1 MKEESDRPIEN
12 TPPQAE
18 TTIEERPNAA
28 EKPRLKHRQFYY
40 LAILILAIAIILIVT
55 LLIDKPTDFEDY
67 VRKSGYAG
75 VFLMGLIGC
84 ASPVWPLPGSWA
96 AFIAAGA
103 GLNPILLG
111 LAAGIGEPIGEST
124 GYMAGY
130 GGQVAVTKVRGY
142 ARVEAWMKRH
152 GAITL
157 FLVCAVPNF
166 FTKVAVV
173 CAGALRY
180 PYWKFFPLCWA
191 GKTVKSLFFAITG
204 YYFFDATFD
213 LFDRFF

>member
-1 MKEESDRPIEN
+1 MKEECDHPTEN
-12 TPPQAE
+12 PSPSAEATGNEPTP
-18 TTIEERPNAA
+18 AA
-28 EKPRLKHRQFYY
+28 QTRLKHRQFYY
-40 LAILILAIAIILIVT
+40 VVILILAIAIVLLVT
-55 LLIDKPTDFEDY
+55 LLIDRPTDFEDY

-75 VFLMGLIGC
+75 VFLTALIGC

-96 AFIAAGA
+96 AFIAAGV

-157 FLVCAVPNF
+157 FLVCAIPNF
-166 FTKVAVV
+166 LTKVAVV
-173 CAGALRY
+173 CSGALRY
-180 PYWKFFPLCWA
+180 PYWKFFPICWA

-213 LFDRFF
+213 FFDRFF